1 MLNSKYIRLF
11 GLIIVAAMI
20 CSVQATPLNADAAKK
35 EQQVQMSFTFSDEV
49 KHVVVSR
56 ADADRAQKQLLELGF
71 ISTPSGLMVNPALVQ
86 VVEAVPAGES
96 VRIIFNFPGGSQT
109 VEVTKAE
116 AEGILSHFA
125 DPKA

>member
-1 MLNSKYIRLF
+1 MLNSKYLRLF

-20 CSVQATPLNADAAKK
+20 CSVQATPLNPEAAKK
-35 EQQVQMSFTFSDEV
+35 EQQVQLSFSFSDEV
-49 KHVVVSR
+49 KNVVVPK
-56 ADADRAQKQLLELGF
+56 ADADRALKQLTDMGF

-86 VVEAVPAGES
+86 MVETIPAGES
-96 VRIIFNFPGGSQT
+96 VRILFNMPGGTQT

-125 DPKA
+125 EPKA